1 MKNLILILFAIVCFS
16 SCKNDPIKSDPNKT
30 TFQEIESIKS
40 DTTTYKV
47 IVDSDEKI
55 TVYDKQT
62 NLRVYEISNTSGYL
76 YTALIYVLI
85 CAIALLII
93 GIIIQNY

>member
-30 TFQEIESIKS
+30 TFQEIEAIKS

-62 NLRVYEISNTSGYL
+62 NLRVYEMSNASGSL
-76 YTALIYVLI
+76 YSVLIFVLI
-85 CAIALLII
+85 CIIALLMIGVII
-93 GIIIQNY
+93 